1 MKPLSLIFYLLI
13 AASIFSAIDIPVKD
27 FVSNLYHRSDS
38 ALAGH
43 AISYTS
49 ASSSAQHDLQL
60 CQTSLITLLHT
71 SEDTPTPGCGPDDSI
86 SKCRE
91 LLLSSACMG
100 SSGSPKTND
109 TTPDYSS
116 TAHLE
121 LHTAVNQLQATLN
134 QVFSNASGS
143 HDLLR
148 LSAAQKAMTPWCI
161 KQCAINMQ
169 TGQNGGLCPPC
180 CIPGAMC

>member
-49 ASSSAQHDLQL
+49 SPSSTQHDLQL

-71 SEDTPTPGCGPDDSI
+71 SGDTPTPGCGPDDSI

-100 SSGSPKTND
+100 KTNE
-109 TTPDYSS
+109 TTPDHSS
-116 TAHLE
+116 MAHLE
-121 LHTAVNQLQATLN
+121 LYSAVNQLQATLN
-134 QVFSNASGS
+134 QVFSNVSDS
-143 HDLLR
+143 HALFR
-148 LSAAQKAMTPWCI
+148 PEAGQKAMTPWCI
-161 KQCAINMQ
+161 NQCAINMQ
-169 TGQNGGLCPPC
+169 TGHNGGLCPPC
-180 CIPGAMC
+180 CVPGAVC